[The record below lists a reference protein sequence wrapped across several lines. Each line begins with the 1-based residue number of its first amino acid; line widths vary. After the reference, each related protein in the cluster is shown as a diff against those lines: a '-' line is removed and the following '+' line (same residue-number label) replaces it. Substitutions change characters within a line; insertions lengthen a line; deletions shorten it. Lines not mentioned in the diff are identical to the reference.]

1 MHFGKKCQTNFQV
14 SLNGLLIDWTEQWKY
29 LGVVLKSGSRFGCSI
44 EERVKRYYR
53 SLNSILRVPGRSDDL
68 VLLRLLE
75 AHCVPIL
82 SYAVEMIHVAD
93 RDERR
98 SLRVTSNAIFR
109 KIFGYRS
116 FESVTN
122 LQHTLGRKTWEEL
135 VDEKVSGFLS
145 RAKKCATDSLVYK
158 IASTFPTVS

>member
-1 MHFGKKCQTNFQV
+1 MAVLAPSIKDLQRLLDLSYDFCQHWDICLNEKKTKNMHFGKKCQTNFQV

-44 EERVKRYYR
+44 EERLKRYYR

-93 RDERR
+93 RDERY
-98 SLRVTSNAIFR
+98 F
-109 KIFGYRS
+109 
-116 FESVTN
+116 
-122 LQHTLGRKTWEEL
+122 
-135 VDEKVSGFLS
+135 
-145 RAKKCATDSLVYK
+145 
-158 IASTFPTVS
+158 